1 MIDYNDEYKESTVIT
16 DEQKAKIKQLVQKFN
31 DVKDIK
37 KSEEHIQSLFT
48 IKLLELLGWD
58 TSDFKINQGQD
69 VNTGKKPDIILQNHN
84 NTLLVI
90 ESKDASKVDML
101 DGYYQKQGAKLYF
114 VQQLQNYC
122 KAEGVFWGILT
133 NFIEWRVYAIYQNRL
148 YMNTKYAF
156 HDLLWETANKKNY
169 VDIFSE
175 KGMDFLSKLQKS
187 DIVKTKGVW
196 DDDPVYYPIQEE
208 IKEKFFEDLKIWR
221 VGLTQAITSHNK
233 TMPKDQIEHFAQ
245 KILNRLIF
253 IDYCSDN
260 RIISQDRLH
269 AVLESKTSIYDELL
283 RIFQDMDEKFNSELF
298 APSKIDELV
307 IPDITLKPIIIGL
320 AGIDFSKLSVH
331 VIGEVYEKYLGEIQR
346 SGQGIF
352 YTPEHIVDYIVQN
365 TVGAVLSKCKSIEE
379 IEKVRV
385 LDPACG
391 SGSFLIRVFD
401 EFLKNYKRF
410 DNNTLFEFELRKKIL
425 VNNIFGVDLDDRAIE
440 IAKLNLLV
448 KALEGA
454 AHFDIAG
461 RKILPNIKLNIRCGN
476 SLVSGA
482 VAAKDM
488 ALFWNEYFNDLN
500 ELHNKHEK
508 FSTSQD
514 DDEQET
520 IYKQILV
527 IEETLNR
534 KLDANLSGFSNLA
547 EVKPFNYEVAF
558 PIVLKTGGFNC
569 VIGNPPYID
578 SEAMS
583 KDQPETRQFCASN
596 MKYTKG
602 NWDIYIAFFE
612 KAKNLTLPNGFFG
625 YITPDKWISKPFGE
639 EFRINTCNNIVS
651 LMRAGREVFKDAKVD
666 SVVSIYQNKKIADI
680 TILEALPDSIQLTTQ
695 IKKSKLKPAH
705 EYDFLFSKFI
715 DLVARI
721 SDKADAPVDLINCE
735 NACATSD
742 CYLLKEILEDSIT
755 TDVDLEKYYKILNTG
770 VLGKFIN
777 RWGIKPMKYLKDNYT
792 YPVVSKKKFHDMFPN
807 SYGRKANIS
816 KIIVKSLTL
825 LDASIDIKGEFI
837 PAKST
842 LVITTKN
849 GYLSYISAVINSKLA
864 FFYLSQKYPSSSYN
878 GGITF
883 TKDMIN
889 NFPFVKPSDGIV
901 KKIDGFVEEVII
913 ESKKLQQMNQS
924 ETEKQERIV
933 LSIQREIDKELYK
946 LYELS
951 NVDIEI
957 IELNQR

>member
-1 MIDYNDEYKESTVIT
+1 MIKYSGENKEQIVIT
-16 DEQKAKIKQLVQKFN
+16 DELKEKIQKLVQKFN

-58 TSDFKINQGQD
+58 TSDFRINQGQD
-69 VNTGKKPDIILQNHN
+69 VNTGKKPDIILHNHN

-101 DGYYQKQGAKLYF
+101 DGYYQKQGTKLYF

-133 NFIEWRVYAIYQNRL
+133 NFIEWRVYAIFQNRL

-175 KGMDFLSKLQKS
+175 KGMEFLSKLQKS
-187 DIVKTKGVW
+187 NIVKSKGVW

-208 IKEKFFEDLKIWR
+208 IKEKFFEDLKKWR
-221 VGLTQAITSHNK
+221 VELTQSITSHNK
-233 TMPKDQIEHFAQ
+233 TIHHDQIEYFSQ

-298 APSKIDELV
+298 APSKIDDLI
-307 IPDITLKPIIIGL
+307 IPDAILKPIINGL

-365 TVGAVLSKCKSIEE
+365 TVGTVLSKCKSIEE
-379 IEKVRV
+379 IEKVKV

-410 DNNTLFEFELRKKIL
+410 DSNTLFEFELRKKIL

-488 ALFWNEYFNDLN
+488 TLFWNEYSTDLD
-500 ELHNKHEK
+500 ELHQKHNE
-508 FSTSQD
+508 FSMSQD
-514 DDEQET
+514 DDKQES
-520 IYKQILV
+520 IYQQILV

-534 KLDANLSGFSNLA
+534 KLNVNLTGFSDLDQ
-547 EVKPFNYEVAF
+547 VKPFNYEVAF
-558 PIVLKTGGFNC
+558 PTVLKSGGFHC

-583 KDQPETRQFCASN
+583 KDQPETRKFCSDN
-596 MKYTKG
+596 MEFTKG

-612 KAKNLTLPNGFFG
+612 KAKKLTLPNGSFG

-639 EFRINTCNNIVS
+639 QFRINTCTNIVS
-651 LMRAGREVFKDAKVD
+651 LMRAGRDVFKDAKVD
-666 SVVSIYQNKKIADI
+666 SVVSIYQNKKISDI
-680 TILEALPDSIQLTTQ
+680 TILEALPDSIQLTAQ

-705 EYDFLFSKFI
+705 EYDFLFSKYI
-715 DLVARI
+715 DLIARI
-721 SDKADAPVDLINCE
+721 SDKADAPDDLVNCE

-742 CYLLKEILEDSIT
+742 CYLLKDILEDSASA
-755 TDVDLEKYYKILNTG
+755 DVDLNKYYKILNTG
-770 VLGKFIN
+770 VLDKYIN
-777 RWGIKPMKYLKDNYT
+777 RWGIKPMKYLKDNYVN
-792 YPVVSKKKFHDMFPN
+792 PVVNKKKFHELFPN

-816 KIIVKSLTL
+816 KLIIKSLTL
-825 LDASIDIKGEFI
+825 LDASIDIHGEYI

-842 LVITTKN
+842 LVITTKD
-849 GYLSYISAVINSKLA
+849 GYLSYLSAIINSKLA
-864 FFYLSQKYPSSSYN
+864 FFYISQKYPSSSYN

-889 NFPFVKPSDGIV
+889 NFPFIMPSDEI
-901 KKIDGFVEEVII
+901 KNKIDGLVQEVIK
-913 ESKKLQQMNQS
+913 ESTKLQQMDQN
-924 ETEKQERIV
+924 EIEKQERIV
-933 LSIQREIDKELYK
+933 QSIQRDLNKEVYK
-946 LYELS
+946 LYDLS
-951 NVDIEI
+951 NFDIEI
-957 IELNQR
+957 IEQNQR